1 MLWLKF
7 LPTQNEWTFTLILK
21 GLFTNSIQFAGPA
34 IFIFQLYLFSEAN
47 WRFYSNFFWHK
58 MSEHLHWSQGLKRYV
73 LDLCDIF
80 QVCILEKRHLCG
92 REDSE
97 SYICERK
104 SMALQSHFQVRRGTC
119 LGLTLHQVRIECIR
133 TFKCGCIV
141 VTVHCRHV
149 LGWTYQSLGRVHIQC
164 LIRSWG
170 RKYSYEDSINGNL
183 EAFIPVKRSMNKHHI
198 LNKHVLSM

>member
-97 SYICERK
+97 SYIFERK

-119 LGLTLHQVRIECIR
+119 LGLSLHQVRIECIR

-141 VTVHCRHV
+141 VTVHCWREGCIGLYEPISRQSTYSMLNTVMRTKV
-149 LGWTYQSLGRVHIQC
+149 LVRRFNKWKSWSL
-164 LIRSWG
+164 
-170 RKYSYEDSINGNL
+170 YSSKKIN
-183 EAFIPVKRSMNKHHI
+183 EQTPHTQ
-198 LNKHVLSM
+198 